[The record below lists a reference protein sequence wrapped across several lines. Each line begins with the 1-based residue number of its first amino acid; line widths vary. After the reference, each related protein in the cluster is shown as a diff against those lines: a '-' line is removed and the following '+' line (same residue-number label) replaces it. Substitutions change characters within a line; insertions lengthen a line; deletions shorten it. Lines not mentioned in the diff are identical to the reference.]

1 MRGEGAVN
9 VGPPRPCP
17 AHGVPAAA
25 GAGMGCFLPSPG
37 VARPAGGARR
47 WFPASPQLLQCA
59 IFSPAESGAGG
70 ESWQGVAPPPNQGQ
84 LTCL

>member
-1 MRGEGAVN
+1 MN

-25 GAGMGCFLPSPG
+25 GAGMGCCLPSPG
-37 VARPAGGARR
+37 MARPADGARR

-59 IFSPAESGAGG
+59 IFGPAESGAGVRVG
-70 ESWQGVAPPPNQGQ
+70 KVSRPPHQGQ